1 MICNNPCKLILER
14 ILLPICVVHFKCTT
28 YNIAYLVYPESLR
41 ITNSIS
47 HWLLK
52 S

>member
-1 MICNNPCKLILER
+1 MQHIPVNLSCNCNLFYFQFVLYT
-14 ILLPICVVHFKCTT
+14 LNVLYV
-28 YNIAYLVYPESLR
+28 AYLVYPESLR

>member
-1 MICNNPCKLILER
+1 MQYIPVNFSCNSLYFQFVLYILNV
-14 ILLPICVVHFKCTT
+14 L
-28 YNIAYLVYPESLR
+28 YIAYLVYPESLR

-47 HWLLK
+47 HWHLK